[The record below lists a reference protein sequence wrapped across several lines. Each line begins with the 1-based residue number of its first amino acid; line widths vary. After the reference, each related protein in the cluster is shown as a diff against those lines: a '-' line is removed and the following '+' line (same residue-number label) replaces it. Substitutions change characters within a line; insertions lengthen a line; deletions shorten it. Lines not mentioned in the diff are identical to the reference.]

1 MNATSLRDTIQHDPH
16 TATLFAMNVD
26 GETCTV
32 RGTPVWPIAEVLD
45 YEQQLDGLA
54 AGTFVDGD
62 ATIDAE
68 LIADVLDSRM
78 ITPPRPHRRRQKA
91 VSSRALFYAGG

>member
-1 MNATSLRDTIQHDPH
+1 MNATSLRNTIELDRRNVM
-16 TATLFAMNVD
+16 LFAVNVD

-32 RGTPVWPIAEVLD
+32 RGAMVWPIAEVLD

-54 AGTFVDGD
+54 AGTFVDGNAEID
-62 ATIDAE
+62 AT

-78 ITPPRPHRRRQKA
+78 ITPPRPQRRRQKA
-91 VSSRALFYAGG
+91 VRSRALFYAGG

>member
-1 MNATSLRDTIQHDPH
+1 MNATSLRDTIQVEPRSV
-16 TATLFAMNVD
+16 ALFAMNVD

-32 RGTPVWPIAEVLD
+32 RGTTVWPIAEVLD

-54 AGTFVDGD
+54 AGTFVDGNATVD
-62 ATIDAE
+62 AA

-78 ITPPRPHRRRQKA
+78 ITPPRPQRRRQKA